1 MQDNEQGAN
10 PDDVVSPDREQQVA
24 ARRARQGGNGK
35 AGNTKLV
42 ITGALLLT
50 GAALVIVVAGPS
62 AALRIFGITSV
73 DTQRT
78 SQVDLSV
85 GREANETVKLDFVVP
100 AEPIEPPKEDP
111 SRALNEKIKAL
122 QDQILQMERNRQPG
136 VSDQEIK
143 KMMADYNAS
152 VAQQLEN
159 QRKEMAAEN
168 ARLKAEAE
176 QANEL
181 RKRAEEAARLQQEA
195 LKQMKDLD
203 QKQRESDAVIV
214 DEAKEGVSLGNGG
227 DTGDLANELDSNKR
241 FLKTNANSV
250 VETSVSQNLTDPS
263 SMVVQGTIISA
274 VLETAID
281 TSLPGSLRAQITQ
294 PVYSF
299 DGSRI
304 MMPEGTIL
312 IGEFNNDV
320 KLEQKRVMIA
330 WNRAVTPEG
339 KSIAL
344 GSIGTD
350 RLGRSGTLGNVDNR
364 YLKKFGAAAL
374 ISTISAIPTLIEAGT
389 GGGRDSEG
397 SGTTLNINGRSEA
410 ASEIGSGIGDQ
421 ASDVLG
427 EYLSLPPIIRVPQGE
442 EIRIFVSRDLLFT

>member
-10 PDDVVSPDREQQVA
+10 PDDVASPDREQQVA